1 MGGSAGSVVSR
12 LVNTYCRSPDG
23 CVSHRS
29 VGGKVTI
36 KRYRSHSQ
44 FVQVRADNC
53 RVSRNGNER
62 SSPNGGQ
69 LRKSGRSSFF
79 HRFCEEFKY
88 GQIGFGRGEKKKLI
102 LSFLCVAVVG
112 FIIFCPFKRC
122 RFTLLYSCW
131 VVLRTCRDL
140 LCRCSISSD
149 SAV

>member
-79 HRFCEEFKY
+79 HRFGEEFKY
-88 GQIGFGRGEKKKLI
+88 GQIGFGRGAKKETHFELFVRGCRWFYYFLPFQT
-102 LSFLCVAVVG
+102 LSVH
-112 FIIFCPFKRC
+112 
-122 RFTLLYSCW
+122 FTLQ
-131 VVLRTCRDL
+131 L
-140 LCRCSISSD
+140 LGRPENLPRPP
-149 SAV
+149 V